1 MEFIA
6 RNQNLL
12 IETLPDGSV
21 AVFDAESRAVHS
33 LNAGAA
39 AALRA
44 CGQCTTLPAIAQ
56 AMSRELQAAVD
67 EAAALEAIEQ
77 LEASGLVRCSGLRE
91 TAASGRSRRSVL
103 GVAAGA
109 ALPMVLT
116 LTAAQQ
122 KAYAFGAGSGVA
134 SITDFEITSGGL
146 CSMTAGN
153 AITFRITG
161 EYTHFV
167 NGTTVVTSVWGGFS
181 IDTVTV
187 VSATVL
193 TVTGTTTV
201 GDLGQAQFHVVTGAE
216 DLTTT
221 YMYQPC

>member
-6 RNQNLL
+6 KNQNLL
-12 IETLPDGSV
+12 IENLPDGSV
-21 AVFDAESRAVHS
+21 AVFDAESRAVHA
-33 LNAGAA
+33 LNAQAA

-44 CGQCTTLPAIAQ
+44 CGQHSTLPAIAL
-56 AMSRELQAAVD
+56 AMSRELQTRAD
-67 EAAALEAIEQ
+67 DAAALEALAQ
-77 LEASGLVRCSGLRE
+77 LEASGLVQCVGRE
-91 TAASGRSRRSVL
+91 KAAAEPSRRSIF
-103 GVAAGA
+103 GVAAA
-109 ALPMVLT
+109 ALPVVLT

-122 KAYAFGAGSGVA
+122 KAYADQAGSNVP
-134 SITDFEITSGGL
+134 SISAFELINGRL
-146 CSMTAGN
+146 CDMPAGSSL
-153 AITFRITG
+153 TFRITG
-161 EYTHFV
+161 QNTHFA
-167 NGTTVVTSVWGGFS
+167 NGTTVVTSVRGGFS

-201 GDLGQAQFHVVTGAE
+201 TYFGEAQFHVVTGAE